1 MKKTSLL
8 RKYILERNALVCP
21 GAHDVISA
29 KLIEQSGFKA
39 LQVSGF
45 GLSASY
51 LGLPDMAFIG
61 FSDVVHFTKNIVD
74 TLSSGADSLTL
85 ADTNAEAANVLAL
98 QTRQQLSQSALSQ
111 HLARMRDEGLVA
123 FRRESQTLW
132 YRIADPRTE
141 ALLATLYQL
150 YCQED

>member
-1 MKKTSLL
+1 MLKPPMDLATFEKKAGEVAQMLKAIGNARRL
-8 RKYILERNALVCP
+8 MVLCKLVEHGERTV
-21 GAHDVISA
+21 GD
-29 KLIEQSGFKA
+29 
-39 LQVSGF
+39 
-45 GLSASY
+45 
-51 LGLPDMAFIG
+51 
-61 FSDVVHFTKNIVD
+61 
-74 TLSSGADSLTL
+74 L
-85 ADTNAEAANVLAL
+85 ADDAG
-98 QTRQQLSQSALSQ
+98 LSQSALSQ